1 MRYISSVC
9 DEISEKKQIMSHGVY
24 IMVGEE
30 RFYLNLDT
38 DMNQLMIHIMK
49 EN

>member
-1 MRYISSVC
+1 M
-9 DEISEKKQIMSHGVY
+9 Y

-30 RFYLNLDT
+30 RLYLNLDI